1 MIGRLF
7 GNRDPESA
15 VGRIGDA
22 IWSEL
27 LEAYPLFDGFGQ
39 EQLQRLR
46 RLAERFLDDKVFFGA
61 RGFEPELEHCI
72 AVAAQAVLPVL
83 ELGYEWL
90 EGWHE
95 VVLYPAEFIVE
106 GEAMDENGLVHR
118 FRDIRAGE
126 AWQSGRLVL
135 SWNDV
140 WGDGS
145 LDGYNVV
152 IHEIAHKL
160 DERDGALDGTPP
172 LHRDIDRQAW
182 IDHFTQAF
190 EELHRILEADAEP
203 FIDPYAAES
212 PAECFAVFSEAFFE
226 TPDFLS
232 AYYGE
237 LYGVLRAFYR
247 QDPLLRFGSER
258 KGKDRIDG
266 IR

>member
-7 GNRDPESA
+7 GKRRPGPATE
-15 VGRIGDA
+15 RIDA
-22 IWSEL
+22 GIWNEL
-27 LEAYPLFDGFGQ
+27 LEAYPLFDGLNKD
-39 EQLQRLR
+39 QLQRLR

-61 RGFEPELEHCI
+61 RGFEPELKHSI

-106 GEAMDENGLVHR
+106 GEEMDENGLVHR

-135 SWNDV
+135 SWHDV
-140 WGDGS
+140 WGNGE

-172 LHRDIDRQAW
+172 LHPDMDRQAW
-182 IDHFTQAF
+182 IRHFTHAF
-190 EELHRILEADAEP
+190 GELGELLDADAEP
-203 FIDPYAAES
+203 LIDPYAAES

-237 LYGVLRAFYR
+237 IYGLLRGFYR
-247 QDPLLRFGSER
+247 QDPLLRLGSEK
-258 KGKDRIDG
+258 KGQE
-266 IR
+266 